1 MKASEAPLLDFL
13 KKSEQFEI
21 PIYQRTYSWTERE
34 CRQLWEDIMR
44 AGRDENVPAHFIG
57 SIVYIEKGLY
67 LVTRR
72 SPMLVIDGQQRL
84 TTVVLIIEAIARHVG
99 DNEPVNGFSAKKL
112 RDRYLRDPNEDGDAA
127 HKLVLTQ
134 TDKETLLAIVH
145 QKPLPAE
152 YSLRIKESFDFF
164 DHQVE
169 ALGNN
174 VEPLCNGLA
183 KLTVVDIALSR
194 DQDNPQLIFESMNS
208 TGRELSQADL
218 IRNFIL
224 MGLESRHQKRLY
236 NDHWRPMEIA
246 FGQEAYARHFDSFMR
261 YYLTVKTG
269 ELPNIR
275 KVYEV
280 FKEYARSTQV
290 AGDIDALVAD
300 IHKFSGYYCAMEP
313 RKEPNPSLA
322 AAFQD
327 LHDLKAN
334 VAYPLLLTIYDDYA
348 NGLLAARE
356 LELAV
361 RLVESY
367 IFRRAVCS
375 IPTNSMNRTFE
386 AFSKALKKD
395 RYFESIQAH
404 FLLMPSYRRFPDDQE
419 FRYELARRDLYN
431 FPRRS
436 YWLRRMENHDRKER
450 VSVDEYTVEHIM
462 PQNEQLSKEWRLA
475 LGDSWQEVHKT
486 LVHTLGNLTLTGY
499 NSEYSDRPFVEKR
512 DKKGGFRES
521 PLRVNNGLV

>member
-1 MKASEAPLLDFL
+1 MKASEAKLLDFL

-34 CRQLWEDIMR
+34 CRQLWDDIAR
-44 AGRDENVPAHFIG
+44 AGGDDKIPAHFIG

-67 LVTRR
+67 SVTHPSPLLV
-72 SPMLVIDGQQRL
+72 MLVIDGQQRL

-99 DNEPVNGFSAKKL
+99 NNEPVSGFSAKKL

-127 HKLVLTQ
+127 HKLILTQ
-134 TDKETLLAIVH
+134 TDRQTLLAIVD
-145 QKPLPAE
+145 QKPLPSE
-152 YSLRIKESFDFF
+152 YSVRVKENFDFF
-164 DHQVE
+164 DQQAKAMSHD
-169 ALGNN
+169 

-183 KLTVVDIALSR
+183 KLMVVDIALSR

-224 MGLESRHQKRLY
+224 MGLESPHQKRLY
-236 NDHWRPMEIA
+236 TDHWRPMEIA

-275 KVYEV
+275 KIYEV
-280 FKEYARSTQV
+280 FKDYSHSALV
-290 AGDIDALVAD
+290 DDDIDALVAD
-300 IHKFSGYYCAMEP
+300 IHKFSGYYCAMEL
-313 RKEPNPSLA
+313 RQEKVPSLA

-334 VAYPLLLTIYDDYA
+334 VAYPFLLTIYDDYVG
-348 NGLLAARE
+348 GLLTARE

-361 RLVESY
+361 RLVEGY
-367 IFRRAVCS
+367 IFRRAVCG

-386 AFSKALKKD
+386 AFGKALNRD

-419 FRYELARRDLYN
+419 FRHEIARRDLYN

-450 VSVDEYTVEHIM
+450 VLVDEYTIEHIM
-462 PQNEQLSKEWRLA
+462 PQNENLSKE
-475 LGDSWQEVHKT
+475 
-486 LVHTLGNLTLTGY
+486 
-499 NSEYSDRPFVEKR
+499 
-512 DKKGGFRES
+512 
-521 PLRVNNGLV
+521 